1 MKEKLRIT
9 YDDLANP
16 HVDEVIEHERAFRT
30 IAESGQ
36 RVGLIR
42 RLVFSSMFYSA
53 LVGIFGAFIG
63 WMLIEPFFDD
73 VTVVTGSVQKVLPNH
88 VLAICEECMNTFPVL
103 PENCNDSFC
112 PECNG
117 KLSLVSGY
125 PIKGII
131 KLNSTDL
138 YVIPQ
143 TTWLVSGDQTTL
155 LQSAN
160 QVPESSFVRGEGFIL
175 DKRSLVAL
183 NIEIDP
189 ANVES
194 YEPDLA
200 VLEKRNTLAA
210 IFWFAITGG
219 IIALMIGAVE
229 GIVCLNL
236 RQAIIC
242 GGIGMG
248 IGFAGGLLG
257 IIPAGLL
264 YAVANSMMVEFIDDS
279 AFTTI
284 NDMHGLPF
292 FMQIVSRSLAWG
304 VVGMSLA
311 LGQGIVRKSK
321 KMVIN
326 GLLGGCIG
334 GLLGG
339 LLFDPLA
346 KLTGNEGAE
355 LSRCVGLITVGFLAG
370 LLIGLV
376 EQLSKE
382 AWLLMKTGPLAGK
395 QFIVYKHQTTI
406 GSSPKCDIYLFK
418 DRLVG
423 EEHARLVR
431 IGRTY
436 ELEGR
441 HESGHTLVNG
451 VEIQKRI
458 LRSGD
463 LIKIG
468 STELEYRTRGY

>member
-9 YDDLANP
+9 YDDLASP

-36 RVGLIR
+36 RVSLIR
-42 RLVFSSMFYSA
+42 RLVLSSMFYSA

-73 VTVVTGSVQKVLPNH
+73 VTIVSGSVQKVLPNH
-88 VLAICEECMNTFPVL
+88 VLAICEECMNVFPVQA
-103 PENCNDSFC
+103 ENNIDAFC
-112 PECNG
+112 SECNG
-117 KLSLVSGY
+117 KLSMVSGSS
-125 PIKGII
+125 IKGVL
-131 KLNSTDL
+131 KLESTDL

-143 TTWLVSGDQTTL
+143 TTRLVSGNQTTI

-160 QVPESSFVRGEGFIL
+160 QVPESSFVCGEGIIL

-183 NIEIDP
+183 KINIDP
-189 ANVES
+189 AIIES
-194 YEPDLA
+194 HEPDLA
-200 VLEKRNTLAA
+200 VLQKRNTVAA
-210 IFWFAITGG
+210 IFWFAIAGG

-229 GIVCLNL
+229 GIVCFNL
-236 RQAIIC
+236 RQAVIC

-248 IGFAGGLLG
+248 IGFAGGLIG
-257 IIPAGLL
+257 IIPAGLV
-264 YAVANSMMVEFIDDS
+264 YAVANSMMAEFLDETVY
-279 AFTTI
+279 ATI
-284 NDMHGLPF
+284 NDLHGLPL

-321 KMVIN
+321 KMIIN

-346 KLTGNEGAE
+346 KLSGNEGAE
-355 LSRCVGLITVGFLAG
+355 LSRCVGFITVGFLAG
-370 LLIGLV
+370 LLIGVV

-395 QFIVYKHQTTI
+395 QFVVYKNQTTI
-406 GSSPKCDIYLFK
+406 GSSPHCDVYLFK
-418 DRLVG
+418 DRLVS

-436 ELEGR
+436 ELESQ
-441 HESGHTLVNG
+441 HESGQTLVNG

-463 LIKIG
+463 LIMIG
-468 STELEYRTRGY
+468 STELEYRMRGD

>member
-9 YDDLANP
+9 YDDLASP
-16 HVDEVIEHERAFRT
+16 HVDEIIEHERAFRT

-36 RVGLIR
+36 RLGLIR
-42 RLVFSSMFYSA
+42 RLVLSSMFYSA
-53 LVGIFGAFIG
+53 LVGMFGAFIG

-73 VTVVTGSVQKVLPNH
+73 VTIVSGPVREVLPNH
-88 VLAICEECMNTFPVL
+88 VLAVCEECMKAFPVQA
-103 PENCNDSFC
+103 ENYIDTSCS
-112 PECNG
+112 ECNG
-117 KLSLVSGY
+117 KLSLVSGS
-125 PIKGII
+125 PIKGVL
-131 KLNSTDL
+131 KLDSTDL
-138 YVIPQ
+138 YVIPHTTKLVSANQ
-143 TTWLVSGDQTTL
+143 TTV

-160 QVPESSFVRGEGFIL
+160 QVPELSFICAEGIIL

-183 NIEIDP
+183 KINVDP

-194 YEPDLA
+194 YQPDLG

-236 RQAIIC
+236 RQAVIC

-248 IGFAGGLLG
+248 IGFAGGLVG
-257 IIPAGLL
+257 TIPAGLV
-264 YAVANSMMVEFIDDS
+264 YAVANSMMAEFLDETVY
-279 AFTTI
+279 TTI
-284 NDMHGLPF
+284 NDMHGLPL
-292 FMQIVSRSLAWG
+292 FMQVVSRSLAWG
-304 VVGMSLA
+304 TVGMSLA

-321 KMVIN
+321 KMIIN

-339 LLFDPLA
+339 LLFDPIA
-346 KLTGNEGAE
+346 KLSGSEGAE
-355 LSRCVGLITVGFLAG
+355 LSRCVGFISVGFLAG

-395 QFIVYKHQTTI
+395 QFVVYKSQTTI
-406 GSSPKCDIYLFK
+406 GSSPRCDIYLFK

-431 IGRTY
+431 LGRTY
-436 ELEGR
+436 ELESLQ
-441 HESGHTLVNG
+441 ESGQTLVNG

-463 LIKIG
+463 LIQIG
-468 STELEYRTRGY
+468 STELEYRMRGD